1 MGSLILPS
9 SGPVYADALIFIYS
23 VEKHPIYALT
33 LRPLWEAVARG
44 DLEVLSSELTLMETL
59 IGPLKQGDAAFEM
72 DYENFFASPGIRLL
86 PITSSILRAGA
97 RLRATLNAEI
107 RRLLAELHHSRA
119 ARIRVAGGG
128 AGGDAPDAQASALGL
143 PYGQSQPPERLA
155 HHGIQRIT
163 VEFSEKSPTA
173 THDTSDPGTQTT
185 W

>member
-44 DLEVLSSELTLMETL
+44 DLEVLSSELTLIETL
-59 IGPLKQGDAAFEM
+59 IGPLKQGDAALET

-97 RLRATLNAEI
+97 RLCATLSVYEPPMPFK
-107 RRLLAELHHSRA
+107 RLPAILAVARSSSRMTSSF
-119 ARIRVAGGG
+119 VASLVC
-128 AGGDAPDAQASALGL
+128 QLS
-143 PYGQSQPPERLA
+143 
-155 HHGIQRIT
+155 
-163 VEFSEKSPTA
+163 FSTMC
-173 THDTSDPGTQTT
+173 
-185 W
+185 

>member
-23 VEKHPIYALT
+23 LEKHPIYALT

-59 IGPLKQGDAAFEM
+59 IGPLKQGDAALET

-97 RLRATLNAEI
+97 RLRATLNSLRTPDAI
-107 RRLLAELHHSRA
+107 QAATGHSCSCSLLLAA
-119 ARIRVAGGG
+119 
-128 AGGDAPDAQASALGL
+128 
-143 PYGQSQPPERLA
+143 
-155 HHGIQRIT
+155 
-163 VEFSEKSPTA
+163 
-173 THDTSDPGTQTT
+173 
-185 W
+185 

>member
-59 IGPLKQGDAAFEM
+59 IGPLKQGDAALET

-97 RLRATLNAEI
+97 RLREQSTNPRCHSSGYRPFLQ
-107 RRLLAELHHSRA
+107 LLA
-119 ARIRVAGGG
+119 
-128 AGGDAPDAQASALGL
+128 L
-143 PYGQSQPPERLA
+143 PYE
-155 HHGIQRIT
+155 
-163 VEFSEKSPTA
+163 
-173 THDTSDPGTQTT
+173 
-185 W
+185 